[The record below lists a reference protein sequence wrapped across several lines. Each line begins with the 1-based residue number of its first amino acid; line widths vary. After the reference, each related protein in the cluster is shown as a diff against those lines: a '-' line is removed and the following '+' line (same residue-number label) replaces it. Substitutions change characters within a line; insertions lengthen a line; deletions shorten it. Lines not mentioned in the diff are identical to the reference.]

1 MGSFAFI
8 SNISMCTEKR
18 NILCVC
24 FFFFFF
30 LSFSGHSRD
39 QATYQCFLEEESRD
53 KEIKKTRKQ
62 KIKVEKIV

>member
-8 SNISMCTEKR
+8 NNISLCTEKR

-24 FFFFFF
+24 VFF

-39 QATYQCFLEEESRD
+39 KATYHCFLEGESR
-53 KEIKKTRKQ
+53 EKQ
-62 KIKVEKIV
+62 KIKVGKMSIKK